1 MANTIEV
8 DSIFGRIEA
17 FPNDLATNQIVSFG
31 AHTRPELA
39 FLLSIIR
46 HGDDVFDIGGHIGTF
61 AIPIAQKIGASG
73 RVLVVEGSS
82 ANFELLRR
90 NIDRFNLGHI
100 AYPIRAVIGNVMKR
114 YAAVQNP
121 EPNSGATFFIQ
132 DQGGVSATSIDD
144 LLLAHFVPRVIKID
158 IEGLEFAALS
168 AAPSLLTHRPI
179 LYVEVSGEQLRR
191 SGSSINE
198 LNDLLKTYGYRLFRN
213 IGDRNAS
220 HDDFVVRE
228 LYCLPDGGDF
238 FDVLAI
244 HRQDSRLHAV
254 TGVARGRLRRW
265 LLSSRLIRL
274 LATFRRKMRVSGFA
288 PWLSFGAKR

>member
-1 MANTIEV
+1 MASTVEV

-17 FPNDLATNQIVSFG
+17 FPNDLATNHIVSFG

-46 HGDDVFDIGGHIGTF
+46 PGDNVFDIGGHIGTF
-61 AIPIAQKIGASG
+61 AIPIAQKVGASG
-73 RVLVVEGSS
+73 HVLVVEGFS

-90 NIDRFNLGHI
+90 NIYRFNLGHI
-100 AYPIRAVIGNVMKR
+100 AYPIRAVIGNVTKR
-114 YAAVQNP
+114 YAAVQK
-121 EPNSGATFFIQ
+121 PNSGATFFIQ
-132 DQGGVSATSIDD
+132 DEGGVSATSIDD
-144 LLLAHFVPRVIKID
+144 LLLAHFVPRVVKID

-168 AAPSLLTHRPI
+168 ASPNLLAHGPI

-228 LYCLPDGGDF
+228 LYCLADGGNF

-244 HRQDSRLHAV
+244 HRQDSRLQAV
-254 TGVARGRLRRW
+254 AGVARGRLRRW
-265 LLSSRLIRL
+265 SLRFPLTRL
-274 LATFRRKMRVSGFA
+274 LAKALKSLRMA
-288 PWLSFGAKR
+288 